1 MVDPA
6 LAELLAERRHLEDVA
21 AWLAGP
27 GSGEA
32 VDEAYRAWYAL
43 GADERA
49 AVASPTDWLT
59 REVGRQCLHRLA
71 APPPHPAAPADD
83 FARRFRAACAAESA
97 TALDVLLAE
106 DVTAWFDGGG
116 KLRTADRPVRGR
128 AEVTR
133 AVLALLAPRSGT
145 RLDERSVNGSTGLV
159 VRVDDRVAAVVL
171 WRTRDRVITELWL
184 VLNPA
189 KLRGWPVVTNERA
202 VLS

>member
-21 AWLAGP
+21 AWLAG
-27 GSGEA
+27 SGEV

-43 GADERA
+43 GAAERA
-49 AVASPTDWLT
+49 AVASPTEWLT
-59 REVGRQCLHRLA
+59 RATGRRCLHRLA
-71 APPPHPAAPADD
+71 APPRPAPTDD
-83 FARRFRAACAAESA
+83 FARRFRAACAEESEA
-97 TALDVLLAE
+97 ALGALLAD

-116 KLRTADRPVRGR
+116 KLRTADRPVRSR

-133 AVLALLAPRSGT
+133 AVLALLAPRPGT
-145 RLDERSVNGSTGLV
+145 RVDERSVNGGTGLV
-159 VRVDDRVAAVVL
+159 VQVGDRVAAVVL
-171 WRTRDRVITELWL
+171 WRARDRVITDLWL

>member
-1 MVDPA
+1 MVDAA
-6 LAELLAERRHLEDVA
+6 LAELLAERRHLEEVA

-27 GSGEA
+27 GDV

-43 GADERA
+43 GAAERA
-49 AVASPTDWLT
+49 AVVSPTEWLT
-59 REVGRQCLHRLA
+59 RAVGRCCLHRLA
-71 APPPHPAAPADD
+71 APPRPAPADD
-83 FARRFRAACAAESA
+83 FARRFRAACAGQS
-97 TALDVLLAE
+97 TPALGALLAD

-133 AVLALLAPRSGT
+133 AVLALLAPRPGT
-145 RLDERSVNGSTGLV
+145 RVDEHSVNGGTGLV
-159 VRVDDRVAAVVL
+159 VRVDDLVAAIVV
-171 WRTRDRVITELWL
+171 WQARDRVLTDLWL

-189 KLRGWPVVTNERA
+189 KLRGWTVVTNAHA

>member
-21 AWLAGP
+21 TWLT
-27 GSGEA
+27 GSGEVA
-32 VDEAYRAWYAL
+32 DEAYQAWYAL
-43 GADERA
+43 GPADRV
-49 AVASPTDWLT
+49 AVASPADWLT
-59 REVGRQCLHRLA
+59 RAVGRACLHRLA
-71 APPPHPAAPADD
+71 VPRTTPGELG
-83 FARRFRAACAAESA
+83 RRFRAACAAGSVE
-97 TALDVLLAE
+97 ALGALLAE

-133 AVLALLAPRSGT
+133 AVLALLAPRPGT
-145 RLDERSVNGSTGLV
+145 RVAERSVNGSTGLV

-171 WRTRDRVITELWL
+171 WRARDRVITDVWL